1 MHDVIVV
8 DEDFSASASRTQAAA
23 EQIESILDRYL
34 AIMKTASS
42 AGAVSGETAEALS
55 SYVAEAESL
64 RGILSQIDASHS
76 AQIQS
81 FLSRID
87 EADSFLY

>member
-8 DEDFSASASRTQAAA
+8 DEDFSESASRTQAAA

-34 AIMKTASS
+34 DIMKTASS
-42 AGAVSGETAEALS
+42 AGAVSGEAAEALR
-55 SYVAEAESL
+55 SYVAEAEGL
-64 RGILSQIDASHS
+64 RGIVSKTDASHS
-76 AQIQS
+76 AAIRS